1 MEGFFY
7 PSCDKDMSRRKGS
20 ELSYEH
26 RRKISEA
33 VIKQLS
39 NGRTPNRL
47 GIPHTEETKKKI
59 SQANKK

>member
-1 MEGFFY
+1 
-7 PSCDKDMSRRKGS
+7 MSRRKGS